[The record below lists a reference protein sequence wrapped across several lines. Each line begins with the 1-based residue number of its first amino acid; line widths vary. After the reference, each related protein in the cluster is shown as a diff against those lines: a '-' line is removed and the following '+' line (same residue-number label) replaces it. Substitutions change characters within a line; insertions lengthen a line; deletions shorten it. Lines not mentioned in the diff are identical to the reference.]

1 MLFRSAEIFFGMH
14 PDVFP
19 VSDEYSGR
27 RYEIFPEEP
36 SERHCEIFPEEPS
49 ERYYVAFPDEPSGRH
64 CVIFSGMVL

>member
-1 MLFRSAEIFFGMH
+1 MAAEIFFGMH

-19 VSDEYSGR
+19 VS
-27 RYEIFPEEP
+27 EEP

-49 ERYYVAFPDEPSGRH
+49 ERYYVAFPEEPSGRH